1 MRTNLD
7 TKLDTTWKASR
18 RAKPR
23 SKRRDRL
30 ENDMVQLQLRR
41 MRAEIRALRKREA

>member
-7 TKLDTTWKASR
+7 TKLDTTWKAYR
-18 RAKPR
+18 AAKPR

-30 ENDMVQLQLRR
+30 ENEMVQLQLKR
-41 MRAEIRALRKREA
+41 MRAEMKQRKAK